1 MTTGSD
7 SLVVA
12 VIDSGV
18 NVGHPD
24 LQPNVDAA
32 NAFDFVN
39 GNANVS
45 DDTLNHGTLVASV
58 IGSRGANGIGTT
70 GVMQRVRI
78 LPLQVLNPDESLS
91 TSAIVN
97 AVGYAR
103 DKGARV
109 VNMSFGHYG
118 GTGTRRSPPR
128 SRPPRASC
136 SRPRRET
143 STTPAC
149 PTTTTS
155 IRTGRPT

>member
-1 MTTGSD
+1 M
-7 SLVVA
+7 
-12 VIDSGV
+12 
-18 NVGHPD
+18 
-24 LQPNVDAA
+24 DAA

-45 DDTLNHGTLVASV
+45 DDTLDHGTLVASV

-109 VNMSFGHYG
+109 VNMSLATTG
-118 GTGTRRSPPR
+118 GRGTTLTAAIEASPNILF
-128 SRPPRASC
+128 S
-136 SRPRRET
+136 T
-143 STTPAC
+143 SAGNLNDSSF